1 MALASGSPERRVVAL
16 HKENIRRPT
25 GRRRRGKENKETR
38 KAHRFCNPLSLSLM
52 LAVSCFFFLW
62 LFSFVEWHSSIGP
75 LDEENPK
82 ETNRGDAFTLQ
93 KLSID
98 LVHTSTAKKK
108 SSYKQRNDLF
118 FELLPGVSRTETA
131 YRSGERCLNELVV
144 MDLIESTIDPRI
156 SLEETLGKK
165 RSFTPSAR

>member
-1 MALASGSPERRVVAL
+1 
-16 HKENIRRPT
+16 
-25 GRRRRGKENKETR
+25 
-38 KAHRFCNPLSLSLM
+38 M

-118 FELLPGVSRTETA
+118 FLNF
-131 YRSGERCLNELVV
+131 YRAFLAQRRP
-144 MDLIESTIDPRI
+144 IDR
-156 SLEETLGKK
+156 
-165 RSFTPSAR
+165 ARDV

>member
-1 MALASGSPERRVVAL
+1 
-16 HKENIRRPT
+16 
-25 GRRRRGKENKETR
+25 
-38 KAHRFCNPLSLSLM
+38 M